1 MPRRNKHRIRWHSMY
16 LWHRYMGLTAALFVV
31 ILAVTGL
38 TLNHTEALGLDSR
51 MIKSSTLLDW
61 YGITP
66 PRDPVSFTV
75 ADHWISQLGQRLY
88 FDEQEIQ
95 DVSGRLIGVARL
107 DDIVVIALQEQLL
120 LTTLTGQLIESLGS
134 AEGVP
139 AGMQAITSYDNS
151 LLVLAAHGTY
161 ITDGDFIE
169 WQEFSAPAVNWSG
182 PTDIPASLYQRV
194 APAYLGSVLSME
206 RVILDI
212 HSGRILGPW
221 GFYIIDAAAV
231 LFILLAAAGIWL
243 WARRYR

>member
-1 MPRRNKHRIRWHSMY
+1 MY
-16 LWHRYMGLTAALFVV
+16 LWHRYMGLTAAVFVV
-31 ILAVTGL
+31 ILAATGL

-51 MIKSSTLLDW
+51 MINSSTLLDW
-61 YGITP
+61 YGITLP
-66 PRDPVSFTV
+66 KDPVGFTV
-75 ADHWISQLGQRLY
+75 ADHWIRQLGQQLY

-95 DVSGRLIGVARL
+95 DDTGRLIGVARL

-120 LTTLTGQLIESLGS
+120 LTTLTGQLIECLGS

-139 AGMQAITSYDNS
+139 AGMRAIASNDNS

-161 ITDGDFIE
+161 ITDSDFME
-169 WQEFSAPAVNWSG
+169 WQEISAPAVNWSG
-182 PTDIPASLYQRV
+182 PTDIPASLYQRL
-194 APAYLGSVLSME
+194 APAYLGSVLSTE

-221 GFYIIDAAAV
+221 GVYIMDIAAV

-243 WARRYR
+243 WAKRYR